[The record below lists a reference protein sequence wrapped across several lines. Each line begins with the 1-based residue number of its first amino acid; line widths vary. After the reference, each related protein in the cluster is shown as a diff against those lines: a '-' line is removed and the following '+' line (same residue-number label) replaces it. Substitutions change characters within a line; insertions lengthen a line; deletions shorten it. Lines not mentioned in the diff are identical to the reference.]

1 MKTIKAGVIGAT
13 GYAGLEL
20 VRLLLAHPHA
30 EVMAVSSVSYAG
42 QAVSAVYPQLTGLC
56 DLTLTDDG
64 GVIDA
69 CDVVFTSMPAG
80 HAEPIARRCFDAG
93 KLMIDLGADF
103 RLENEA
109 DYRQW
114 YGGQYADPALHKEA
128 VYCIPELHRA
138 RAHGA
143 KLIANPGCY
152 VTSACLGLA
161 PAVKSGAVDLKTIV
175 IDAKS
180 GATGAGRSLALNTHY
195 AECNEAFAPYKVAA
209 HRHTPEIEQVLGGI
223 ADAPL
228 TVTFVPHLL
237 PANRGIVST
246 IYASLAPG
254 FDLARV
260 RALYE
265 DFYRGEAFVRVL
277 PDGAVANIKNIKY
290 SNLCH
295 ISLHADTRTGRLIVV
310 SAIDN
315 MVKGAAGQ
323 AIQNM
328 NIACGLPE
336 GAGLVLAPPAF

>member
-80 HAEPIARRCFDAG
+80 HAEPVARRCFDAG

-114 YGGQYADPALHKEA
+114 YGGQYADPALHQQA

-138 RAHGA
+138 RARGA

-152 VTSACLGLA
+152 VTIFRS
-161 PAVKSGAVDLKTIV
+161 V
-175 IDAKS
+175 IF
-180 GATGAGRSLALNTHY
+180 L
-195 AECNEAFAPYKVAA
+195 
-209 HRHTPEIEQVLGGI
+209 
-223 ADAPL
+223 
-228 TVTFVPHLL
+228 
-237 PANRGIVST
+237 
-246 IYASLAPG
+246 
-254 FDLARV
+254 
-260 RALYE
+260 
-265 DFYRGEAFVRVL
+265 
-277 PDGAVANIKNIKY
+277 
-290 SNLCH
+290 
-295 ISLHADTRTGRLIVV
+295 
-310 SAIDN
+310 
-315 MVKGAAGQ
+315 
-323 AIQNM
+323 
-328 NIACGLPE
+328 
-336 GAGLVLAPPAF
+336 

>member
-30 EVMAVSSVSYAG
+30 EVTAVSSVSYAG
-42 QAVSAVYPQLTGLC
+42 QAVSDVYPQLTGLC

-80 HAEPIARRCFDAG
+80 HAEPLARRCFDAG

-109 DYRQW
+109 DYRRW
-114 YGGQYADPALHKEA
+114 YGGQYADPALHEQA
-128 VYCIPELHRA
+128 VYCIPELHRTRA
-138 RAHGA
+138 RGA

-161 PAVKSGAVDLKTIV
+161 PELTAGAVDPKTIV

-277 PDGAVANIKNIKY
+277 PDGAVANLKNVKY

-295 ISLHADTRTGRLIVV
+295 ISLHADTRTGRLIAV

-336 GAGLVLAPPAF
+336 AAGLSLVPPAF